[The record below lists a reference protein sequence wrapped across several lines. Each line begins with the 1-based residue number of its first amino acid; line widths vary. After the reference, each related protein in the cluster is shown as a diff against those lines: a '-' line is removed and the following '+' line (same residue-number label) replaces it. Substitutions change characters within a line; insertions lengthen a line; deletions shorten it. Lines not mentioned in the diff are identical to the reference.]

1 LDELKKHPLTAVC
14 DNQPAGWQ
22 VAWLGFFLEFTL
34 KIQKG
39 VLYLVSIVT
48 NIATVTIG
56 GTLAEILTQPF
67 KEKSIYLII

>member
-1 LDELKKHPLTAVC
+1 VAI
-14 DNQPAGWQ
+14 
-22 VAWLGFFLEFTL
+22 AWLGFFLEFTP

-56 GTLAEILTQPF
+56 GTLCAILKKNVPRLNLSM
-67 KEKSIYLII
+67 KIISNQV

>member
-1 LDELKKHPLTAVC
+1 VAI
-14 DNQPAGWQ
+14 
-22 VAWLGFFLEFTL
+22 AWLGFFLEFSL

-56 GTLAEILTQPF
+56 GTLADILPKTDEF
-67 KEKSIYLII
+67 KNYKL

>member
-1 LDELKKHPLTAVC
+1 VQQA
-14 DNQPAGWQ
+14 QPF
-22 VAWLGFFLEFTL
+22 VTIAWLGFFLEFSP

-56 GTLAEILTQPF
+56 GTLCVILTESR
-67 KEKSIYLII
+67 KNRK

>member
-1 LDELKKHPLTAVC
+1 VSI
-14 DNQPAGWQ
+14 
-22 VAWLGFFLEFTL
+22 AWLGFFLEFSP

-56 GTLAEILTQPF
+56 GTLAASFRKICVKRTVV
-67 KEKSIYLII
+67 